1 METTSFALGMITVIV
16 AGLLVIIGYTFYKV
30 RKTWS
35 RLTSVESGIIENLNS
50 IRREMREKDSD
61 ILSAL
66 NNDVNALHSHID
78 RLHSHIDRQF
88 DKRFDSFRKKLK
100 TTCFEEDKEDTPLYS

>member
-1 METTSFALGMITVIV
+1 METTSFALGMLTVIV

-30 RKTWS
+30 RKAWS
-35 RLTSVESGIIENLNS
+35 RLDSFESGVIGDLNS
-50 IRREMREKDSD
+50 IRREMGERDSD
-61 ILSAL
+61 VRSLLS
-66 NNDVNALHSHID
+66 NDVKALHSYID
-78 RLHSHIDRQF
+78 SQF

>member
-16 AGLLVIIGYTFYKV
+16 AGLLVVIGYTFYKV
-30 RKTWS
+30 RKAWS
-35 RLTSVESGIIENLNS
+35 RLASFEAGIIGDLNS

-66 NNDVNALHSHID
+66 NSDVNA
-78 RLHSHIDRQF
+78 LHSHIDRQF

-100 TTCFEEDKEDTPLYS
+100 TTCFEEDREDTPLYS

>member
-35 RLTSVESGIIENLNS
+35 RLSSVESGIIENLNS

-66 NNDVNALHSHID
+66 NSDVNA
-78 RLHSHIDRQF
+78 LHSHIDRQF

-100 TTCFEEDKEDTPLYS
+100 TTCFEEDREDTPLYS